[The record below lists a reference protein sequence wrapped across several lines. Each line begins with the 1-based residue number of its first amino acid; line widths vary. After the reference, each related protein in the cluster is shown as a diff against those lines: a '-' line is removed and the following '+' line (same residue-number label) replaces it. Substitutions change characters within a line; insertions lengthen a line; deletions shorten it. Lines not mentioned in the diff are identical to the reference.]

1 MLLSSLVAS
10 LVTLS
15 VAVAA
20 LPQSQPFREVLRKR
34 QDTTN
39 NALEVDLGYGVY
51 QGSRNTSTGLNTWRG
66 IRFAAPPTGSLRWQ
80 RPQAPSVNRTSTVS
94 ADTYGPQCP
103 QIGFSGMP
111 NVQSGAAT
119 PQTSEDCLF
128 LNIQSPANATGLPVL
143 VWIHGGGYGAGN
155 GRQDFTDMLTTVGNN
170 FVVVSIQYRLGPFG
184 FLASDEVVRK
194 GIANAGLLDQFF
206 ALQWVQTYVDQFGG
220 DPSAVTISGES
231 AGGGSVMLQDMAYGG
246 SLGDSLF
253 RSTIAASPY
262 LPKQYAYNDWI
273 PTQNYYAFAG
283 RAGCSIAAYGNASST
298 IFDCLVSQDMETLQN
313 ASSEVTRTATFGTWA
328 FLPVTDGVFI
338 QDEPSSQL
346 LEKRVNGRNALIGN
360 NANEGPLFTPQD
372 ITSEDNFLTW
382 LRNNLPEFTDSDIA
396 KVLRYYPVSNTVDAS
411 STDKFATNGVS
422 GPSALDQSSLA
433 TGQQQRANNLYAE
446 LTFVCPSYWMAEAYT
461 GSERASYKYQF
472 SPLPATHGADLQAYF
487 GPLGSVPYLST
498 DFQRA
503 FMNIWG
509 NFVTQGNPKISA
521 STASG
526 LSLSNTTINSTAA
539 TQWPAF
545 SVAEPYQLN
554 LNQTGGELAVGSL
567 EVGSPVN
574 TTYFTGPG
582 LVNNFTLVDAYT
594 WEAGRGMRCDFWRSV
609 ADIIP
614 A

>member
-1 MLLSSLVAS
+1 MS
-10 LVTLS
+10 
-15 VAVAA
+15 
-20 LPQSQPFREVLRKR
+20 
-34 QDTTN
+34 N
-39 NALEVDLGYGVY
+39 
-51 QGSRNTSTGLNTWRG
+51 
-66 IRFAAPPTGSLRWQ
+66 
-80 RPQAPSVNRTSTVS
+80 
-94 ADTYGPQCP
+94 
-103 QIGFSGMP
+103 M
-111 NVQSGAAT
+111 QSGGTT

-128 LNIQSPANATGLPVL
+128 LNVQSPANATDLPVL

-155 GRQDFTDMLTTVGNN
+155 GQQDFTDLLTTTGNN

-194 GIANAGLLDQFF
+194 GVANAGILDQFF
-206 ALQWVQTYVDQFGG
+206 ALQWVQTYVSQFGG

-262 LPKQYAYNDWI
+262 LPKQYAYNGWV
-273 PTQNYYAFAG
+273 PTQNYYAFAD
-283 RAGCSIAAYGNASST
+283 RAGCPIAAYSNASST
-298 IFDCLVSQDMETLQN
+298 IFDCLVSQDTETLQN
-313 ASSEVTRTATFGTWA
+313 ASQEMMNTATYGTWA

-360 NANEGPLFTPQD
+360 NANEGPLFVPQD
-372 ITSEDNFLTW
+372 ITSDDDFLTW
-382 LRNNLPEFTDSDIA
+382 LHNNLPEFTDSDIA
-396 KVLRYYPVSNTVDAS
+396 KVLRYYPISNTADS
-411 STDKFATNGVS
+411 SNADEFATNGVT

-461 GSERASYKYQF
+461 GGERSSYKYQF
-472 SPLPATHGADLQAYF
+472 SPLPATHGGDLQGYF

-509 NFVTQGNPKISA
+509 NFVTQGNPSISA
-521 STASG
+521 SVAAGS
-526 LSLSNTTINSTAA
+526 SSSNTTTNTIAA

-545 SVAEPYQLN
+545 SVAEPYQLD
-554 LNQTGGELAVGSL
+554 LNQTGGVMAVGSS
-567 EVGSPVN
+567 EIGSPVN

-582 LVNNFTLVDAYT
+582 LMNNFTLVDAYT